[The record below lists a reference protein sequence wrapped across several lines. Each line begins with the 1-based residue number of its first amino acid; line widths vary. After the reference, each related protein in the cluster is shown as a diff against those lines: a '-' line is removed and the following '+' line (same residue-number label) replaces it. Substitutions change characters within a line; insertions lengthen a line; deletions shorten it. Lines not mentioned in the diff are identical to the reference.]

1 MTIRLIDRGWRKE
14 LNSAVKAD
22 TSELLI
28 ICPFVQLSVIKALL
42 AS

>member
-28 ICPFVQLSVIKALL
+28 ICPFVQLDFVQKLDKL
-42 AS
+42 